1 MRKDAGLFANT
12 AASCDA
18 ERPRPIAAAVAADD
32 ARRTTVTMITT
43 TTVMATAAAA
53 ETLTAMMR
61 LRLSVEQEQTCKQ
74 TGKHV
79 NSVNRCHFMHVKFI
93 PCTFSV
99 ATTSLE
105 PKVSKTTNAHY
116 TIYMPLCNACLV
128 TMAN

>member
-18 ERPRPIAAAVAADD
+18 EIPRPIAAAVAADD
-32 ARRTTVTMITT
+32 ARRATVTMITT

-74 TGKHV
+74 NIPSGKQNDGIFV
-79 NSVNRCHFMHVKFI
+79 LTTFYIKRI
-93 PCTFSV
+93 PLS
-99 ATTSLE
+99 TSITPSLFH
-105 PKVSKTTNAHY
+105 SRLKTYLFHKSY
-116 TIYMPLCNACLV
+116 PP
-128 TMAN
+128 